1 MSNTGVLR
9 GVLSAP
15 SNLSGK
21 IKANGVLTGRIEI
34 GKYDNTDDYASDA
47 DIEALFAE
55 FEEE

>member
-9 GVLSAP
+9 GVLSA
-15 SNLSGK
+15 SGNLSGK
-21 IKANGVLTGRIEI
+21 IKANGVLTGRIDI